1 MRRKSHAESAKCAVT
16 FAGSEV
22 MNTFGSQERAGLLLR
37 PPSQIAG
44 EPVECVW
51 ELRLRPDDF
60 PFLLD
65 HGVRGVAILPGAMH
79 IELALTFF
87 HAVRPSHDGR
97 IFLQDITFLHAIALQ
112 ASLEVNLT
120 LKLEAN
126 DQGEYLFT
134 CEEADT
140 ATLCAS
146 LKICLQESDTEPL
159 KRGKIPQTALSN
171 GAASA
176 FYAEL
181 QENGNE
187 YGPCIQPI
195 TRLYREPGSA
205 WADVTTLDV
214 PANRWGFHLH
224 PVLLDGGFQTLAA
237 AFDAQGLPYVLTGI
251 DRIEILGSLS
261 GTDYWIDAE
270 MASQNGPDDRAAVGQ
285 FTIYDRAENAVIEA
299 SGVTL
304 RYLAPSTPQRPA
316 GLDRNIPIAI
326 SATFTAEPIEGSLA
340 FWGEELGTPFDLQFA
355 PYNQV
360 FQQLLDPASV
370 FGQNREGANVILL
383 RFQDW
388 HQGEDGLIP
397 KADQTQL
404 DKILADRARRVLPN
418 QLEVAHLNQYET
430 DYLYKENFVD
440 RAYLRHGIQLNNGD
454 CVFDVGANIGL
465 FTLFVQSE
473 FKNTRVYAFEPSPP
487 VFQQLNAN
495 IQLYGSEVHIFDC
508 GISDSPKQAKF
519 TFNEKSSIFSGF
531 GADLNEDEAAV
542 RAVIQSILRETGI
555 TNEEELN
562 TAAEEF
568 MTSLKDSRSFTCKF
582 KSLSEV
588 IREQGVEKID
598 LLKIDAENSELAI
611 LNGIED
617 ADWLR
622 IRQLVLDMHDRDGA
636 VAKSVGDILESKGFE
651 LTLEEKPMLRGSGLF
666 TIYARQR
673 EPRINKHAA
682 NDEAESPKK
691 IVATTLEFASALR
704 SASAGSSVPFIVISC
719 PPTPVSAGAR
729 VDETSEAME
738 KLLAREL
745 ADASN
750 VHFVSG
756 DEPLS
761 LYPVEDYFDPHSDRL
776 GHVPYTSEFYCGL
789 GTLVARK
796 LDALRRKP
804 YKIIALDCDNTL
816 WGGVCGEDGPH
827 GLDLGGGWRQLQE
840 FMVAQQERGMLLCLC
855 SKNSE
860 EDVFRVFQERPEMPL
875 CRDHFVEHRIN
886 WAPKS
891 QSLASLATSLN
902 LGLDSFIFVDDN
914 AVECAEVRARY
925 PEVLTLQLPSD
936 PAQIPSYLD
945 QVWAFDKAKIT
956 TEDKTRTKLYQQ
968 NLKRERT
975 RAESLNL
982 RDFLEGLGLDIR
994 ISPPNDAQL
1003 ARVAQLT
1010 QRTNQFNIKTIRRSE
1025 TEIRSLLIDDAM
1037 SCLVVEVSDRFG
1049 DYGLVGVIL
1058 FATEFDTLKV
1068 DTFLLSCR
1076 VLGRGVEHKVIA
1088 ELGEVAV
1095 QCGCAT
1101 VELPFVSTA
1110 KNVPALEFL
1119 RALGSA
1125 SENNDGERKI
1135 FSLPADAARAIT
1147 YDPDNVPFFGSGDE
1161 DGPGTLDKPV
1171 NGERDT
1177 APIDYHRIAEVY
1189 PTPESILRAVQANRV
1204 RDGAFAG
1211 ESFAE
1216 PANERE
1222 RSIARVWEQVLGI
1235 AKVGA
1240 EQSFEELGGDSLKS
1254 VLLVVQLQK
1263 ALSVDLSIT
1272 DIFEYTTV
1280 RAMAK
1285 TLDATH
1291 DTSTVSSKYL
1301 AGQQRESRTGQQAT
1315 VRAATGDDIVRIV
1328 ALLIE
1333 GFPDMPPDQWQ
1344 EIFDYKWYPNKP
1356 NLGLVL
1362 VDGAEIVGFVGT
1374 IYSVRE
1380 INGRPERFCNGT
1392 SLYVRPAYRSYSM
1405 QLILSF
1411 VSQPGHTI
1419 TALTPNSTSI
1429 AIFKE
1434 MGFEVL
1440 DRFTVIIP
1448 PLLQAH
1454 SLLRS
1459 VGVSVLTKIEEIK
1472 PYLTE
1477 RDLKI
1482 LVDHEPY
1489 PCGHYLAVSKEGT
1502 SYIVTRQG
1510 RVKRGIKVSE
1520 ILYCSNRA
1528 MLRRHFEII
1537 KLRILLTERA
1547 LLLMGDER
1555 IFGRHCPAGLKR
1567 GGHRLFRSETLK
1579 ATEIDNLYTEFV
1591 LLPV

>member
-1 MRRKSHAESAKCAVT
+1 MRRKRHAESTKRVVT
-16 FAGSEV
+16 FAVSEA
-22 MNTFGSQERAGLLLR
+22 MNTFGSQDQADLLLR

-44 EPVECVW
+44 EPGECVW

-87 HAVRPSHDGR
+87 HAVRPSHGGR
-97 IFLQDITFLHAIALQ
+97 IFLQDVTFLHAIALQ

-126 DQGEYLFT
+126 DRGEYLFT
-134 CEEADT
+134 CKDADT

-146 LKICLQESDTEPL
+146 LKICPQESNTEPL
-159 KRGKIPQTALSN
+159 KRGDIPRTALTN
-171 GAASA
+171 EAASA

-187 YGPCIQPI
+187 YGPCIQPV
-195 TRLYREPGSA
+195 TRLYREPGRA
-205 WADVTTLDV
+205 WADVNTLDV
-214 PANRWGFHLH
+214 PANRWGFNLH

-251 DRIEILGSLS
+251 DRIEISGGLS
-261 GTDYWIDAE
+261 ETDYWIDAE

-285 FTIYDRAENAVIEA
+285 FTIYDREENAVIEA

-316 GLDRNIPIAI
+316 GLGRNIPIAI
-326 SATFTAEPIEGSLA
+326 SATFTAEPIEGPLA

-370 FGQNREGANVILL
+370 FGRNRNGGNVILF

-388 HQGEDGLIP
+388 HQGEGDLNL
-397 KADQTQL
+397 KAYQAQL
-404 DKILADRARRVLPN
+404 DKKI
-418 QLEVAHLNQYET
+418 EV
-430 DYLYKENFVD
+430 
-440 RAYLRHGIQLNNGD
+440 
-454 CVFDVGANIGL
+454 
-465 FTLFVQSE
+465 
-473 FKNTRVYAFEPSPP
+473 
-487 VFQQLNAN
+487 
-495 IQLYGSEVHIFDC
+495 
-508 GISDSPKQAKF
+508 
-519 TFNEKSSIFSGF
+519 
-531 GADLNEDEAAV
+531 
-542 RAVIQSILRETGI
+542 
-555 TNEEELN
+555 
-562 TAAEEF
+562 
-568 MTSLKDSRSFTCKF
+568 
-582 KSLSEV
+582 
-588 IREQGVEKID
+588 
-598 LLKIDAENSELAI
+598 
-611 LNGIED
+611 
-617 ADWLR
+617 
-622 IRQLVLDMHDRDGA
+622 
-636 VAKSVGDILESKGFE
+636 
-651 LTLEEKPMLRGSGLF
+651 
-666 TIYARQR
+666 
-673 EPRINKHAA
+673 
-682 NDEAESPKK
+682 
-691 IVATTLEFASALR
+691 TTLEFASALR
-704 SASAGSSVPFIVISC
+704 SASAGSSAPFIVISC
-719 PPTPVSAGAR
+719 PPTPDSTGMHIG
-729 VDETSEAME
+729 ETSAAME
-738 KLLAREL
+738 KLLAKEL
-745 ADASN
+745 GDASN

-756 DEPLS
+756 DELLS
-761 LYPVEDYFDPHSDRL
+761 LYPVEDYFDPQSDRL
-776 GHVPYTSEFYCGL
+776 GHVPYTTEFYCSL
-789 GTLVARK
+789 GTLAARK
-796 LDALRRKP
+796 LDAVRRKP
-804 YKIIALDCDNTL
+804 YKVIALDCDNTL

-860 EDVFRVFQERPEMPL
+860 EDVFRVFEERSEMPL
-875 CRDHFVEHRIN
+875 CREHLVEHRIN
-886 WAPKS
+886 WGSKS
-891 QSLASLATSLN
+891 QNLISLADSLN

-914 AVECAEVRARY
+914 PVECAEVRARC

-936 PAQIPSYLD
+936 QAQIPSYLEH
-945 QVWAFDKAKIT
+945 VWAFDIAKIT
-956 TEDKTRTKLYQQ
+956 TEDKTRTKLYQE
-968 NLKRERT
+968 NLKRERV
-975 RAESLNL
+975 RAKSLSL
-982 RDFLEGLGLDIR
+982 SDFLERLGLDIR

-1003 ARVAQLT
+1003 TRVAQLT
-1010 QRTNQFNIKTIRRSE
+1010 QRTNQFNITTIRRSV
-1025 TEIRSLLIDDAM
+1025 TEIRSLLIDGAM

-1058 FATEFDTLKV
+1058 FASESDTLKV

-1095 QCGCAT
+1095 QRGCAT

-1110 KNVPALEFL
+1110 KNVPALNFL
-1119 RALGSA
+1119 RSLRPA
-1125 SENNDGERKI
+1125 SRNSNGKMKT
-1135 FSLPADAARAIT
+1135 FSLPADAARAVT
-1147 YDPDNVPFFGSGDE
+1147 YNPDNVQSPGSVDE
-1161 DGPGTLDKPV
+1161 SKPGMPGTAV
-1171 NGERDT
+1171 NGAEYS
-1177 APIDYHRIAEVY
+1177 APVDYHHIAQSY
-1189 PTPESILRAVQANRV
+1189 PTAESILRAVQENRV
-1204 RDGAFAG
+1204 RDSVIAG

-1222 RSIARVWEQVLGI
+1222 RSIARIWEQVLGVS
-1235 AKVGA
+1235 KVGA

-1254 VLLVVQLQK
+1254 VLLIVQLQK
-1263 ALSVDLSIT
+1263 TLSVDLAIT

-1285 TLDATH
+1285 MIDSAH
-1291 DTSTVSSKYL
+1291 DTSTVSRKNI
-1301 AGQQRESRTGQQAT
+1301 AGQQRGSGTGRQAA
-1315 VRAATGDDIVRIV
+1315 VRAATGDDIDRII

-1333 GFPDMPPDQWQ
+1333 GFPDMPPDQWRQ
-1344 EIFDYKWYPNKP
+1344 IFEYKWLPEKP
-1356 NLGLVL
+1356 NLGFVL
-1362 VDGAEIVGFVGT
+1362 VDGSEIVGFVGT

-1380 INGRPERFCNGT
+1380 INGRPESFCNGT
-1392 SLYVRPAYRSYSM
+1392 SLYVSPAYRSYSM
-1405 QLILSF
+1405 QLIHSF

-1419 TALTPNSTSI
+1419 TALTPNSTSV

-1434 MGFEVL
+1434 MGFEAL
-1440 DRFTVIIP
+1440 DRSTVIIP

-1459 VGVSVLTKIEEIK
+1459 VGVSVLSKPEEIK
-1472 PYLTE
+1472 PRLIE

-1482 LVDHEPY
+1482 LLDHEAC
-1489 PCGHYLAVSKEGT
+1489 PCGHYLAVSKEET
-1502 SYIVTRQG
+1502 CYIVTRQG

-1567 GGHRLFRSETLK
+1567 RGHRLFRSETLK